1 MVVLFLVSWLLRMPH
16 VNFVPSAPG
25 LVFSF
30 VGIAIILVTA
40 WLGGEMVYRPGV
52 APDEGANLDPPSSL
66 LRRLEL
72 GTAMPGTMNTVGFP

>member
-1 MVVLFLVSWLLRMPH
+1 MVSLFLVSWLLRMSQ

-40 WLGGEMVYRPGV
+40 SLGGEMVYRPGV

-66 LRRLEL
+66 LRRPAL
-72 GTAMPGTMNTVGFP
+72 GTAMPGSMNTAGVP